1 MMRRRTRKVLA
12 TLSALAL
19 AWALVVW
26 MFGGFSVRV
35 GAMRVSSRS
44 AVPALAAA
52 IGAALVSFLL
62 TTRHERES
70 ARSFAWAS
78 PDRLEAFFSSV
89 AVYVA
94 AAVSAAV
101 IVVGL
106 TRGVFEANGADAYG
120 YVSQAEL
127 WTRGF
132 PVIEP
137 ALAKDSRWQHSIEML
152 VPLGYRTGPNQTI
165 VPMYAP
171 GLPLTMAAFQ
181 WLGGRTAVF
190 FVVPLLG
197 GLTVLATYLIGIR
210 VANPLVGA
218 AAAILV
224 ASSPPILFQLIRPM
238 TDVPVAAWWTLAW
251 AAVLRPSRASAF
263 AAGLAASFAILTRPN
278 LAPLAAVFVA
288 WLWWQGRH
296 EGPAHQRWSR
306 VIAFLL
312 GVIPGCLAVAV
323 INARLYG
330 SPLESGYA
338 PLAAYYS
345 WHKFVPNLRRYPSW
359 LLETHTPA
367 VLLACL
373 APFLLPRT
381 LSADAR
387 ARARATTVAWLVF
400 IAGVFASYLL
410 YTVFNDWWYLR
421 FVLPALPPLLVLT
434 VVSIDGVTARLVP
447 RARLLLTCALTLLLA
462 WYGLEYASAR
472 GIFRQK
478 DVEHRATAVGH
489 YIAQRLPERSAFIAF
504 EQSGSA
510 NYYSGRQT
518 LMFEAIPPRDLQAV
532 LDDLRALGYHP
543 YFLLEDWEEPIFR
556 NQFGAHCRCAWLDWP
571 PLAEYVHGIRVRIYD
586 PADRDDPAA
595 RRREPENIF
604 AR

>member
-1 MMRRRTRKVLA
+1 
-12 TLSALAL
+12 
-19 AWALVVW
+19 
-26 MFGGFSVRV
+26 
-35 GAMRVSSRS
+35 
-44 AVPALAAA
+44 
-52 IGAALVSFLL
+52 
-62 TTRHERES
+62 
-70 ARSFAWAS
+70 
-78 PDRLEAFFSSV
+78 
-89 AVYVA
+89 
-94 AAVSAAV
+94 
-101 IVVGL
+101 
-106 TRGVFEANGADAYG
+106 
-120 YVSQAEL
+120 
-127 WTRGF
+127 
-132 PVIEP
+132 VIEP

-181 WLGGRTAVF
+181 WLGGRTAVY

-210 VANPLVGA
+210 VAKPARRRCRGDSRRLEPADSVSADQAHDRRPGGRVVDAGVGSR
-218 AAAILV
+218 V
-224 ASSPPILFQLIRPM
+224 ATVARLGVRCRPGGQLR
-238 TDVPVAAWWTLAW
+238 D
-251 AAVLRPSRASAF
+251 
-263 AAGLAASFAILTRPN
+263 LTRPN

-296 EGPAHQRWSR
+296 EGPAHPSWSR